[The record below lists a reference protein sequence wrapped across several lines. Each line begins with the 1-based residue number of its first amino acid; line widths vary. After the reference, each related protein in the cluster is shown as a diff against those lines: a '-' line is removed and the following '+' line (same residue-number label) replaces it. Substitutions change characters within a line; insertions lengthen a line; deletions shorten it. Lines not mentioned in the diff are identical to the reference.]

1 MDRIE
6 KDKYYLNIAETVAQ
20 RSTCLCKHWGAVI
33 VKDDTIIS
41 TGFNGA
47 PRNVVDCLEKQEC
60 RLLQYRRKNN
70 LGRGTAYEQCLSVH
84 AEMNAIIFADKNK
97 MKGAT
102 MYLVGKE
109 LVGIDQFEQYVISP
123 RPCAMCRKMIINAGI
138 ENVVVRLNKNQAFTY
153 NVKDWTLIEDDIV
166 GDY

>member
-1 MDRIE
+1 
-6 KDKYYLNIAETVAQ
+6 
-20 RSTCLCKHWGAVI
+20 
-33 VKDDTIIS
+33 
-41 TGFNGA
+41 
-47 PRNVVDCLEKQEC
+47 
-60 RLLQYRRKNN
+60 
-70 LGRGTAYEQCLSVH
+70 
-84 AEMNAIIFADKNK
+84 MNQNIIFADKNK

-109 LVGIDQFEQYVISP
+109 LIGIDQFEQYVMNP

-138 ENVVVRLNKNQAFTY
+138 ANVVVRLNENQAFTY